1 MKFILRNM
9 WRRKARTFLTVFG
22 IVVGIFALTVLGGLS
37 ARLTQQVNGARA
49 WFTSKISVVPPGSSF
64 FGSDSA
70 YLDLSLVSEIEAVDG
85 VKVAVAGIA
94 VNLSESSSGFG
105 APELLIGSD
114 LRGAADELNLIDLR
128 EGRILRE
135 GDSGKVV
142 LGSNLAD
149 KYDAEVGDTVEFK
162 GVPFEVVGIFEPTLS
177 SPDDFAF
184 VSYEDALAIFKAE
197 NQTIGSVDELQSKLN
212 PVLLQQLTSQQA
224 DFVWQVLT
232 PSFEG
237 KDVAA
242 TIDVIPEEG
251 VDMEA
256 LSRRIEDE
264 IGLDDEG
271 NERVRVIS
279 PKEAEEQI
287 SQLVLIFN
295 AILLGIAFIALIV
308 GGLSIINTMIMSV
321 SERTQ
326 EIGLKKAI
334 GAETRSILGE
344 YLLESSMIGFFGGLI
359 GMLLGLLTI
368 YLLNSA
374 SENVSST
381 VFAVTPTVV
390 IGPVVFAVVLGT
402 IAGVFPAYRA
412 SRLKPVDALKED

>member
-9 WRRKARTFLTVFG
+9 WRRKARTFLTIFG
-22 IVVGIFALTVLGGLS
+22 IVVGIFTLTVLGGLS
-37 ARLTQQVNGARA
+37 ARLTQQVNGAKD
-49 WFTSKISVVPPGSSF
+49 WFTSKISVVPPGSPI

-70 YLDLSLVSEIEAVDG
+70 YLDLSLVAEIEAVEG
-85 VKVAVAGIA
+85 VKVAVAGIG

-105 APELLIGSD
+105 SPELLIGSD
-114 LRGAADELNLIDLR
+114 LRGAADELNLIKLR
-128 EGRILRE
+128 DGRILRE

-149 KYDAEVGDTVEFK
+149 KYDAEVGDTVELK
-162 GVPFEVVGIFEPTLS
+162 DVPFEVVGIFEPTLS

-184 VSYEDALAIFKAE
+184 VSYEDAMAIFKAE
-197 NQTIGSVDELQSKLN
+197 NQTINNVDEVQNSLN
-212 PVLLQQLTSQQA
+212 DILLQQLSPQQV
-224 DFVWQVLT
+224 DFVWQVFT

-256 LSRRIEDE
+256 LSQRIEDE
-264 IGLDDEG
+264 LGRDAEG
-271 NERVRVIS
+271 KERIRVIS

-287 SQLVLIFN
+287 SQLVLILN
-295 AILLGIAFIALIV
+295 AILLGIAFIALVV

-344 YLLESSMIGFFGGLI
+344 YLLESSMIGFIGGLI

-374 SENVSST
+374 SESPST
-381 VFAVTPTVV
+381 IVFAVTTTVV
-390 IGPVVFAVVLGT
+390 VGPVVFAVVLGT
-402 IAGVFPAYRA
+402 IAGLFPAYRA